1 MQCSKVLFNV
11 DFGQLLRNKLKF
23 ILRAVFYQCA
33 AFKEDAQRWEVLHIA
48 FMTGSESHARAI
60 KISE

>member
-1 MQCSKVLFNV
+1 M

-33 AFKEDAQRWEVLHIA
+33 AFKEDTQRWEVLHIA